1 MICLDT
7 PEQID
12 GARMLVL
19 RSGLKVEL
27 SGLRL
32 TRGRTCY
39 SMIKEEFNLKG
50 NKEKV
55 LKDFEEILREN
66 NILK

>member
-27 SGLRL
+27 IGMRL

-66 NILK
+66 NILT

>member
-27 SGLRL
+27 IGMRL

-55 LKDFEEILREN
+55 LKDFEEILRAH
-66 NILK
+66 NILT

>member
-39 SMIKEEFNLKG
+39 SRIKEEFNLKG

-55 LKDFEEILREN
+55 LKDFEEILRAN
-66 NILK
+66 NILT

>member
-27 SGLRL
+27 IGMRL

-55 LKDFEEILREN
+55 LQDFEEILRAN

>member
-55 LKDFEEILREN
+55 LQDFEEILRAN

>member
-66 NILK
+66 NILT

>member
-27 SGLRL
+27 IGMRL

-55 LKDFEEILREN
+55 LKDFEEILRAN
-66 NILK
+66 NILT

>member
-19 RSGLKVEL
+19 RRGLKVEL
-27 SGLRL
+27 IGMRL

-55 LKDFEEILREN
+55 LKDFEEILRAN
-66 NILK
+66 NILT